1 MLFLSNL
8 VLEIWGNTKIVTT
21 NRLDLNSYTFFLIEL
36 IVNVF
41 ANTALTFELTHR
53 QRLKSKS
60 TLLILYYNDKVNIFT
75 CWQTWLKYGKQAD
88 GNVGI
93 KLLSNLGGILG
104 NLEGLAVG
112 RGVHRARLKGGQ
124 RIKSVALF
132 FAFLSIGY
140 DLTLIVIIKHY
151 S

>member
-1 MLFLSNL
+1 M
-8 VLEIWGNTKIVTT
+8 
-21 NRLDLNSYTFFLIEL
+21 
-36 IVNVF
+36 
-41 ANTALTFELTHR
+41 
-53 QRLKSKS
+53 
-60 TLLILYYNDKVNIFT
+60 
-75 CWQTWLKYGKQAD
+75 
-88 GNVGI
+88 
-93 KLLSNLGGILG
+93 G

-151 S
+151 SYLTDKDSVKHVYVECILRFKR